1 MSASSVMVVLPS
13 LGILSAMT
21 VPGFKALLAPSRN
34 LKVTVPGVVGVHSSV
49 VGLPAV
55 MEKPSG
61 ILNALS
67 FVWASTD
74 DNRTATTGR
83 IESFIL
89 SFCTRIAVYGRRKP
103 PRFVYFSGQERGYKL
118 NECRF

>member
-1 MSASSVMVVLPS
+1 METASKGRDRDD
-13 LGILSAMT
+13 LGGFRERKPRYRQEESRQIIPAMT
-21 VPGFKALLAPSRN
+21 VPGLKSLLAPSRN

-49 VGLPAV
+49 MGLPAV

-74 DNRTATTGR
+74 DNRTATSGR

-89 SFCTRIAVYGRRKP
+89 SFCTRIAV
-103 PRFVYFSGQERGYKL
+103 
-118 NECRF
+118 